1 MGKQELQQIFMKRC
15 KIQQLMD
22 EALFDDPK
30 GHMIAGEKLKLIN
43 QELQEEHYAEIN
55 RKLPDRERLEGR
67 ARKQLELW

>member
-1 MGKQELQQIFMKRC
+1 
-15 KIQQLMD
+15 MD

-55 RKLPDRERLEGR
+55 RKLSDRERLEGR

>member
-1 MGKQELQQIFMKRC
+1 
-15 KIQQLMD
+15 MD

-43 QELQEEHYAEIN
+43 QELQEDHYAEIN